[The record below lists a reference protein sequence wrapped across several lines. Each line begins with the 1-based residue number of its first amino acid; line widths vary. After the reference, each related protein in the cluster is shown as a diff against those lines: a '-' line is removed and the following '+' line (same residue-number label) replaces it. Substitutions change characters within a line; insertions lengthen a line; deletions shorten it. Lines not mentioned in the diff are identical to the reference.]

1 MDTSMITS
9 VSTTPTTTA
18 STTGTTAKN
27 AISQDAF
34 LQLLVA
40 QLKNQDPTS
49 ASSQDPSQM
58 IQQLTA
64 FSNLQEAT
72 QTNTLLQGL
81 QSQNQALFQAQ
92 AAGMVGK
99 TVKVDGSGFHLQGGQ
114 AGNLG
119 LDLSAAANV
128 TVTITDATGH
138 VVATLPEGQ
147 LAAGNQTVS
156 WNGKDASGNPLP
168 DGDYSA
174 TVNATGA
181 DGKAV
186 PYTSNLT
193 LKVDS
198 VVFNQDGSISLMSN
212 GNAFSL
218 SDVLQVLS

>member
-1 MDTSMITS
+1 MDTGLITS
-9 VSTTPTTTA
+9 VTTTPSTA
-18 STTGTTAKN
+18 NSATSATAKN
-27 AISQDAF
+27 TLNQDSF
-34 LQLLVA
+34 MQLLVA

-49 ASSQDPSQM
+49 ASSQDPNQM

-64 FSNLQEAT
+64 FSSLDQAT

-92 AAGMVGK
+92 AAAMVGK

-119 LDLSAAANV
+119 LNLSAAADV
-128 TVTITDATGH
+128 TVTVTDAKGN
-138 VVATLPEGQ
+138 VVATLPQGQ
-147 LAAGNQTVS
+147 MTAGEQTIT
-156 WNGKDASGNPLP
+156 WNGKDASGNTLP
-168 DGDYSA
+168 DGDYKV
-174 TVNATGA
+174 TVAANGA

-198 VVFNQDGSISLMSN
+198 VVFNTDGSISLISN

-218 SDVLQVLS
+218 TNVLQVLS

>member
-1 MDTSMITS
+1 MDTSMISS
-9 VSTTPTTTA
+9 VSTTPSPTSSATSTTA
-18 STTGTTAKN
+18 NNT
-27 AISQDAF
+27 ISQDSF

-49 ASSQDPSQM
+49 ASSQDPNQM

-64 FSNLQEAT
+64 FSTLDQAT

-92 AAGMVGK
+92 AAAMVGK

-119 LDLSAAANV
+119 LNLSAAANV
-128 TVTITDATGH
+128 TVTVTDASGH

-147 LAAGNQTVS
+147 LSAGNQTVS
-156 WNGKDASGNPLP
+156 WNGKDASGNTLP
-168 DGDYSA
+168 DGDYSV

-198 VVFNQDGSISLMSN
+198 VVFNSDGSISLMSN

-218 SDVLQVLS
+218 SNVLQVLS